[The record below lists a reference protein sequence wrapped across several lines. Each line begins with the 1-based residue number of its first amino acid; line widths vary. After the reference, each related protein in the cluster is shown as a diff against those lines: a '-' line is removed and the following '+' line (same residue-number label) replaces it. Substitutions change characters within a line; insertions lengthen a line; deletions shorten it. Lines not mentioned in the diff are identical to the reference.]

1 MYCMLQLDI
10 QILPRKARQEQLYKS
25 KNPTTGFK
33 PSCLLEVSK
42 GGGKICKMIRAL
54 LLSSSARCSLVS
66 MAPTSQVLRPTSY
79 GKWVGGPMSLKQGN
93 FSFRARTAHNWLR
106 MGEYGTYLEF
116 CRSHEAPKHCQ
127 TLDSPTQSCARAHFR
142 SPPGRPQVAPRS
154 PPVDC
159 HCNEIWIH
167 CLKEISD
174 RNAMAIKLGANWGQT
189 GGNLK

>member
-1 MYCMLQLDI
+1 MNLWGK
-10 QILPRKARQEQLYKS
+10 RKVA
-25 KNPTTGFK
+25 
-33 PSCLLEVSK
+33 
-42 GGGKICKMIRAL
+42 GGREKDMQ
-54 LLSSSARCSLVS
+54 
-66 MAPTSQVLRPTSY
+66 PPSQVLRPTSY

-154 PPVDC
+154 PPGRPQFDC

-174 RNAMAIKLGANWGQT
+174 RNAVQSNWGQT
-189 GGNLK
+189 GGNMGATWGQHGGNMGAT